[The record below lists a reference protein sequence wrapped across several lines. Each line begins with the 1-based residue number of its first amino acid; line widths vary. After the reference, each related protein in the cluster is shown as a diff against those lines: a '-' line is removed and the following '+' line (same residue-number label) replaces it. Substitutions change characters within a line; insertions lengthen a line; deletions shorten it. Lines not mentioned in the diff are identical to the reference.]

1 MKKKI
6 AENLEKIKELIVDK
20 YKPEKIILFGSY
32 AWGKP
37 NKDSDF
43 DLFVIKKSN
52 KTRRQRQID
61 VQTIIFGSDMPVD
74 VLVYTPKEIGIR
86 LDINDMFIKKI
97 INTGK
102 VAYAK

>member
-1 MKKKI
+1 MTKKVE
-6 AENLEKIKELIVDK
+6 ENLEIITEKIVKK

-37 NKDSDF
+37 HKDSDF

-61 VQTIIFGSDMPVD
+61 VQTLIFGSDVPVD
-74 VLVYTPKEIGIR
+74 VLVYTPKEIGVR
-86 LDINDMFIKKI
+86 LEIDDLFIKKI
-97 INTGK
+97 INTGR
-102 VAYAK
+102 VLYAR